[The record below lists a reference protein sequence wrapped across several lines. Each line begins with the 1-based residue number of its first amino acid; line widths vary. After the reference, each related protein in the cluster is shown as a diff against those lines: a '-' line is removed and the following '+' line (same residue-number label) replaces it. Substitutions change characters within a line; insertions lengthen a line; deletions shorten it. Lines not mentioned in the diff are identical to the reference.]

1 MNGMAASDKIFH
13 LLDLPESEQGRLQC
27 PKHPSI
33 RCEHLGFGYEKDR
46 AVLEDVNMDFQEGS
60 FTAIVGKS
68 GCGKS
73 TVSSILMGHN
83 KGYTGSVTVN
93 GIQLNEIA
101 EDSLMENFTYISHQ
115 ATDRRLWEVLEQ
127 VKLSGFLKE
136 QQGLDTQLTER
147 ASNLSG
153 GQCQRLCLARALLHD
168 SPVYIF
174 DEATSNIDVESENE
188 IMEQIHR
195 LAEQKK
201 TVILISHRLA
211 NV

>member
-46 AVLEDVNMDFQEGS
+46 AVLEDVNMVFQEGS

-115 ATDRRLWEVLEQ
+115 SYLFKGSVRDNLLAASPQATDRRLWEVLEQ
-127 VKLSGFLKE
+127 VKL
-136 QQGLDTQLTER
+136 
-147 ASNLSG
+147 
-153 GQCQRLCLARALLHD
+153 
-168 SPVYIF
+168 I
-174 DEATSNIDVESENE
+174 
-188 IMEQIHR
+188 
-195 LAEQKK
+195 
-201 TVILISHRLA
+201 
-211 NV
+211 